1 MIVKPLE
8 QVEIDLAKKDD
19 CSREV
24 VICVAKS
31 KGITRKHQYSGKLGL
46 GSQWRYYKTS
56 DAWQHQKWLAQHYL
70 GLDQS
75 KSIMAFS
82 TDLQQLSWAMS
93 DKTPKIMKWK
103 DGKPQYPKRVL
114 NFKDYCPELNYVI
127 FDGKEYNEFNKLL
140 KDKKQEDKVFADY
153 KKQWDEASIKYC
165 FEKGDLARAGT
176 LDSTRARYL
185 NKQLKDNKVAIR
197 RKLFDKLIAKY
208 PEIKYN
214 KYNNN
219 KEDNTMA
226 KQGLYALATIIDK
239 DKNESFEMK
248 QVSNENKKVEAGLFS
263 KTVKAKHAD
272 CTVEVQLVKFKRTV
286 Y

>member
-8 QVEIDLAKKDD
+8 QLKENDRRDI
-19 CSREV
+19 
-24 VICVAKS
+24 VICVEKQ
-31 KGITRKHQYSGKLGL
+31 KGKANKYSYASAFKL

-70 GLDQS
+70 GIKQS
-75 KSIMAFS
+75 KSIIAFS
-82 TDLQQLSWAMS
+82 TDTATILANSGQRLVVPKGQQ
-93 DKTPKIMKWK
+93 PKLVKLEDIMPK
-103 DGKPQYPKRVL
+103 D
-114 NFKDYCPELNYVI
+114 LNYVI
-127 FDGKEYNEFNKLL
+127 FDDKEYSQFNKLL

-176 LDSTRARYL
+176 LDSTRASYL
-185 NKQLKDNKVAIR
+185 NRQFKDNKLAIR

-272 CTVEVQLVKFKRTV
+272 CTVEVQLVKFRRTV